1 MARSWSSLP
10 WKRSGADE
18 FKSLQ
23 IVLQNFR
30 ITSLFVMETDIRDD
44 LETKIIGS
52 ILCVCHYSKAFS
64 VALCQFENLPP
75 SKQCIM
81 ATLMKM

>member
-1 MARSWSSLP
+1 MARSWSSMP

-44 LETKIIGS
+44 LETKIIRS
-52 ILCVCHYSKAFS
+52 IFFKVKVCMSLLEIFFGGVMS
-64 VALCQFENLPP
+64 
-75 SKQCIM
+75 I
-81 ATLMKM
+81 

>member
-23 IVLQNFR
+23 IVLQNFQ

-44 LETKIIGS
+44 LETKIIRS
-52 ILCVCHYSKAFS
+52 IFLKVKVCMSLLESLFGGVMS
-64 VALCQFENLPP
+64 
-75 SKQCIM
+75 I
-81 ATLMKM
+81 

>member
-30 ITSLFVMETDIRDD
+30 ITSLFVMETDSRDD

-52 ILCVCHYSKAFS
+52 IFLKVKVCMSLLESFFGGVMS
-64 VALCQFENLPP
+64 
-75 SKQCIM
+75 I
-81 ATLMKM
+81 

>member
-52 ILCVCHYSKAFS
+52 IFLKVKVCMSLL
-64 VALCQFENLPP
+64 VVLCQFENLPP

>member
-44 LETKIIGS
+44 LETKIIRS
-52 ILCVCHYSKAFS
+52 IFLK
-64 VALCQFENLPP
+64 
-75 SKQCIM
+75 
-81 ATLMKM
+81 